1 MFEDFD
7 YTKYMQI
14 NTSDGIVGAIGNS
27 TYTMYNMSLSF
38 INDNSDEFMK
48 YRIEILLF
56 GILILMQFKMAKTT
70 EFIFVETPVYATN
83 QSDYDFQEN
92 IKRLLS
98 DGNTRKTKDIIN
110 ELKLEVE
117 KSYLNRVHL
126 YPMMKEGVLT
136 NKDWYWSLN

>member
-1 MFEDFD
+1 
-7 YTKYMQI
+7 MQI
-14 NTSDGIVGAIGNS
+14 NSSEGIVEAISNS

-56 GILILMQFKMAKTT
+56 AILVLMQFKMAKTT
-70 EFIFVETPVYATN
+70 ELIFVETPVYATN
-83 QSDYDFQEN
+83 KSDYDFQEN
-92 IKRLLS
+92 IKKLLS
-98 DGNTRKTKDIIN
+98 DGKTRKTKDIIN
-110 ELKLEVE
+110 ELNLEVE